1 MRREMKGCFAV
12 LAAMIIMTGCA
23 SDPTP
28 DDIGAPVVPTVQAKR
43 VAIEGFQSLQKKDFA
58 KAKTLLEDADR
69 LGHPDAPRALGLMYV
84 NGDGVE
90 KEYAKAMLYFQKA
103 FKRGNYVAA
112 YDIGAMYKNGEGVP
126 KDIDKAA
133 AYFLIAAR
141 KGYGLAQYEL
151 AKIYAYQ
158 RKKKEF
164 LYWAK
169 KAVKQGYKFQVN
181 G

>member
-1 MRREMKGCFAV
+1 MKGCIAV
-12 LAAMIIMTGCA
+12 LASMIMISGCA
-23 SDPTP
+23 SGPDP
-28 DDIGAPVVPTVQAKR
+28 DEIGVPVVPTAEAKR
-43 VAIEGFQSLQKKDFA
+43 VAIEGFQSLQKREFA
-58 KAKTLLEDADR
+58 KAKVLLESADR
-69 LGHPDAPRALGLMYV
+69 LGHPDAPRALGLMYI

-90 KEYAKAMLYFQKA
+90 KEYAKAMFYFQKA

-133 AYFLIAAR
+133 AYFLISAK

-158 RKKKEF
+158 GKKKEF